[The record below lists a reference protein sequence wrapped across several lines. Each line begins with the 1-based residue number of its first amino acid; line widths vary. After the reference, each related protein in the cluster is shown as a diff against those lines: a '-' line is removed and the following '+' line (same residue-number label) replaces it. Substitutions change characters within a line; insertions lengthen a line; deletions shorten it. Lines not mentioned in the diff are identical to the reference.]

1 MKEYKKGIKFQMYIS
16 EAMDDSITQIAKV
29 MGVSKAEYVRM
40 CVAQGS
46 LAYENSIQLMKDFL
60 LKADGEN

>member
-40 CVAQGS
+40 CVAQGN
-46 LAYENSIQLMKDFL
+46 LGYENSIQLMREFL
-60 LKADGEN
+60 LKTES

>member
-16 EAMDDSITQIAKV
+16 EAMDDSITQISKV

-46 LAYENSIQLMKDFL
+46 LGYENSINLMREFL
-60 LKADGEN
+60 LKSGE